1 MTAARIERLLE
12 ELTLD
17 EKIDLVH
24 GTTDPKGEAVGYVPP
39 VERLD
44 IPALRMVDGPLGVRL
59 PDGSSTAFP
68 ASISLASTW
77 DPTLAREQGTAMGRE
92 VRAHGQNVL
101 LGPGTNLIRAPNCG
115 RNFEYY
121 SEDPQLSAAFAAE
134 VVAGIQSEDVIA
146 TVKHYVANNQE
157 KNRYDVSADVSE
169 RALREIYLPSFR
181 AAVEEADAGS
191 VMTSYNRVN
200 GTHMSDHRRLLTD
213 VLKDEFGFDGF
224 VMSDW
229 YGVESTAGAAR
240 AGLDLEMPGQSADK
254 EALAETLD
262 VEVDPDD
269 IRFPD
274 TLPDMNEGG
283 FFDEPLREAV
293 ESGEIDE
300 SVVDEKVH
308 RILGTMDR
316 FGLFDDSEDDGA
328 LDTPEHRDLAREIA
342 VEGTVLLRNDGALP
356 LSEDASLAVL
366 GPNADE
372 AKLGGGGSSEVT
384 PFVETSPVDGLRER
398 AAACRFER
406 GVPRI
411 TESSLFDEFVPDRP
425 LTEDDDEDADADF
438 DAAVDTAAAADC
450 AVVVVQDDNTESKDR
465 DDIGFP
471 GRQDELVE
479 AVADAADRTVVVLRS
494 GGPVE
499 LPWVDDV
506 DAVVQ
511 TWYPGQADG
520 DALAAVLYGDAD
532 PGGRLPVT
540 FAPEADYPTASEAAF
555 PGVDDVARYD
565 EGVFVG
571 YRHFDRN
578 GVDPTFPFGHGR
590 SYADFEYGEATVK
603 RDGTEVTVNVP
614 VSNVAEH
621 SGTEVVQVYVR
632 EDDPAVPRPDRELG
646 GFEKIRL
653 AAGERE
659 TVSVTLDA
667 DAFAYYDEDDGWTV
681 PSGEY
686 TLLVG
691 RSSRDVRETASVT
704 LD

>member
-1 MTAARIERLLE
+1 VTTERVRRLLA
-12 ELTLD
+12 ELTLG
-17 EKIDLVH
+17 EKVDLVH
-24 GTTDPKGEAVGYVPP
+24 GTTDPSGEAVGYVPS
-39 VERLD
+39 VDRLD

-68 ASISLASTW
+68 AAISLASTW
-77 DPTLAREQGTAMGRE
+77 DPTLAREQGLAMGRE

-101 LGPGTNLIRAPNCG
+101 LAPGTNLIRVPNCG

-121 SEDPQLSAAFAAE
+121 SEDPHLSAAFVTE
-134 VVAGIQSEDVIA
+134 MIAGIQSEDVVA

-157 KNRYDVSADVSE
+157 RNRYVVRTDVSE
-169 RALREIYLPSFR
+169 RALREIYLPAFR
-181 AAVEEADAGS
+181 AAVEEADVGA
-191 VMTSYNRVN
+191 VMTAYNRVN
-200 GTHMSDHRRLLTD
+200 GTHMSDHRRLLSD
-213 VLKDEFGFDGF
+213 VLKAEFGFDGV

-240 AGLDLEMPGQSADK
+240 AGLDLEMPGHPADK
-254 EALAETLD
+254 EALAEMLD
-262 VEVDPDD
+262 VDPDD

-274 TLPDMNEGG
+274 TLPDMSEGG
-283 FFDEPLREAV
+283 FFDEPLRGAV

-300 SVVDEKVH
+300 SVVDEKVR
-308 RILGTMDR
+308 RILETMDR
-316 FGLFDDSEDDGA
+316 FGLFADRGDGGA
-328 LDTPEHRDLAREIA
+328 LDAPDHRDLAREIA

-356 LSEDASLAVL
+356 LAEDASLAVL

-384 PFVETSPVDGLRER
+384 PFVETSPVDGLRDR
-398 AAACRFER
+398 AAECRFER

-411 TESSLFDEFVPDRP
+411 TESSLFDAFVPDRRRP
-425 LTEDDDEDADADF
+425 EDDESGDADF
-438 DAAVDTAAAADC
+438 DAAVDAAAAVDC
-450 AVVVVQDDNTESKDR
+450 AVVVVQDDTTESEDR
-465 DDIGFP
+465 DDLGLP
-471 GRQDELVE
+471 GRQDDLVE
-479 AVADAADRTVVVLRS
+479 AVADAAERTVVVLRT

-520 DALAAVLYGDAD
+520 DALAAVLCGDAD

-540 FAPEADYPTASEAAF
+540 FAPESDYPTAPREAF

-578 GVDPTFPFGHGR
+578 GIDPTFPFGHGR
-590 SYADFEYGEATVK
+590 SYADFEYGEATVEE
-603 RDGTEVTVNVP
+603 DGTDVTVNVP
-614 VSNVAEH
+614 VANAAER
-621 SGTEVVQVYVR
+621 SGTAVVQVYVR

-659 TVSVTLDA
+659 PVSVTVDA

-681 PSGEY
+681 PDGEY

-691 RSSRDVRETASVT
+691 RSSRDVRATASVT

>member
-1 MTAARIERLLE
+1 MTKGSVSGLVER
-12 ELTLD
+12 LTLD

-24 GTTDPKGEAVGYVPP
+24 GTADPSGEAVGYVPP
-39 VERLD
+39 VGRLD

-77 DPTLAREQGTAMGRE
+77 DPALAREQGIAMGRE

-101 LGPGTNLIRAPNCG
+101 LGPGTNLIRVPNCG

-121 SEDPQLSAAFAAE
+121 SEDPLLSAAFATE
-134 VVAGIQSEDVIA
+134 MIAGIQSEDVVA

-157 KNRYDVSADVSE
+157 RNRYDVSADVSE
-169 RALREIYLPSFR
+169 RALREIYLPAFR
-181 AAVEEADAGS
+181 AAVEEADVGA
-191 VMTSYNRVN
+191 VMTAYNRVN
-200 GTHMSDHRRLLTD
+200 GTHMSDHRRLLSD
-213 VLKDEFGFDGF
+213 VLKAEFGFEGV

-229 YGVESTAGAAR
+229 YGVETTAGAAR
-240 AGLDLEMPGQSADK
+240 AGLDLEMPGQPSDK
-254 EALAETLD
+254 EALAEMLD

-274 TLPDMNEGG
+274 TLPDMSEGG

-293 ESGEIDE
+293 ETGEIDE
-300 SVVDEKVH
+300 SVVDEKVR

-316 FGLFDDSEDDGA
+316 FGLFADRGDDGA
-328 LDTPEHRDLAREIA
+328 LDAPEHRDLAREIA

-356 LSEDASLAVL
+356 LAEDATLAVL

-384 PFVETSPVDGLRER
+384 PFVETAPVDGLRDR
-398 AAACRFER
+398 AAECRFER

-411 TESSLFDEFVPDRP
+411 TESSLFDEFVPAHLLP
-425 LTEDDDEDADADF
+425 EDDEDGDADF
-438 DAAVDTAAAADC
+438 DAAVETAAAADC
-450 AVVVVQDDNTESKDR
+450 AVVVAQDDTTESEDR
-465 DDIGFP
+465 DDLRLP
-471 GRQDELVE
+471 GRQDDLVE
-479 AVADAADRTVVVLRS
+479 AVADAAERTVVVLRT

-646 GFEKIRL
+646 GFEKVRL
-653 AAGERE
+653 AAGEHE
-659 TVSVTLDA
+659 PVSVTLDA

-681 PSGEY
+681 PGGEF

-691 RSSRDVRETASVT
+691 RSSRDVRATATVT